1 VIDPGSGA
9 LKQVTAEAVNEFL
22 APFRARRTALAADTA
37 LVEEVLRRG
46 DERANELADET
57 LREVREAMGMGY
69 ANVLV
74 G

>member
-1 VIDPGSGA
+1 
-9 LKQVTAEAVNEFL
+9 
-22 APFRARRTALAADTA
+22 LAADTA